1 MMIWEVSWRQ
11 TTHQTSC
18 NLTARMRGTVYCPM
32 RSSVTT
38 VGKRGREISPSC
50 FCHSQLIPSC
60 PPPLHAS
67 SFLAA
72 HRIWLRPSVFS
83 TMMFSRQSDQTLPKT
98 LATPFEH
105 FLPPPLSRC
114 PSPPFPSV
122 SLQQKKKREK
132 TLNLMYSERF
142 SCLLWLGVLLLSEAY
157 LSSLRTGMW
166 KVLISLY
173 ITLFLHLCGNV
184 DFSTNIPMWN
194 SDLIPCAYRT

>member
-18 NLTARMRGTVYCPM
+18 NLTARMRSTVYCPM

-122 SLQQKKKREK
+122 SLQQKKREK
-132 TLNLMYSERF
+132 KHSTWCTPRGFHVCCDWVCCYWARRICPVWEQACEKS
-142 SCLLWLGVLLLSEAY
+142 LS
-157 LSSLRTGMW
+157 LSILPCSSTSAGMLTFLPTSQCGI
-166 KVLISLY
+166 LI
-173 ITLFLHLCGNV
+173 
-184 DFSTNIPMWN
+184 
-194 SDLIPCAYRT
+194 